1 MTRNFLGE
9 YRIFTQKTSTML
21 LKIGKLELANRLH
34 SVRLGGREPRIPLG
48 D

>member
-21 LKIGKLELANRLH
+21 LKIGKLELAKRLH
-34 SVRLGGREPRIPLG
+34 LFGSG
-48 D
+48 DASRGSL